1 MAGRSAGADS
11 SSALSPKSRT
21 ALWQRLRM
29 LDREIS
35 AIDKRCRYDFFFI
48 PKDERPKIEQQR
60 SLLDE
65 NRKQVR
71 QQLKALGTPEK

>member
-1 MAGRSAGADS
+1 
-11 SSALSPKSRT
+11 
-21 ALWQRLRM
+21 M

-60 SLLDE
+60 SLFANIEQIKNETDANDE
-65 NRKQVR
+65 LIDRLKVLSKSNKDDASAELER
-71 QQLKALGTPEK
+71 QQIIEN